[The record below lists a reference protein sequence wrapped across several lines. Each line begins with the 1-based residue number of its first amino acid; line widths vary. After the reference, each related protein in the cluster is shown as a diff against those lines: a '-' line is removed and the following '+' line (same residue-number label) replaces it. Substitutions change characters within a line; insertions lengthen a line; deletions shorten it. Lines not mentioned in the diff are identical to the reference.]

1 MAWSRGA
8 LAATILW
15 SLWQTSWA
23 DILPSVRSRADVR
36 AFPRGPEVPDDAAL
50 EASGAIVGTV
60 RHVRLNVFDTTI
72 PAEDTALFRVANRIH
87 IVSRESTLGAQL
99 LFRSGER
106 YEGRLLEESERV
118 LRSKA
123 YLADARIRPVS
134 YRDGRV
140 DIEVVTQDTWTLR
153 PEVHFARTGG
163 ENTSGFGIEE
173 HNLFGTGAQLGLAF
187 KSGVERDSNVLVYKD
202 ANVGGSRW
210 RIDADYA
217 KSSDGWAKR
226 FALDP
231 PFYALDTRWASGIG
245 LRDERRID
253 SVYEGGQV
261 IHQFATHERVGTVYV
276 GGSRGLRDGWA
287 TRWTTGVSIDQRWA
301 TALPDALP
309 GSPLPKDRE
318 LVYPWVGVEWVEDD
332 YRVSRN
338 QDQIAR
344 TEDVALGWRNWLKL
358 GLSTTALGS
367 DRNAVVFA
375 GKVAKGFEPDHSQTL
390 LVNGGASGRVE
401 QGQLPT
407 RCSAR
412 PPAISGGTRRVA
424 ACSSACLRITGFGST
439 SILSSPSAATTACA
453 ATRTAFRPGKAAGSS
468 PPKNAGSPTGIPFA
482 SSMSAARCSTTW
494 GRPRAATVSRHP
506 PRSRSRTRRACCGMS
521 ASGCASASADRPSA
535 PCCTSTSHTRSTV

>member
-217 KSSDGWAKR
+217 KNSDGWAKR
-226 FALDP
+226 FALDR

-261 IHQFATHERVGTVYV
+261 IHQFATHERIGTVYV
-276 GGSRGLRDGWA
+276 GHGLRRRFARPARRLGDALDHRRQHRPAVGDGPSRCAAWKSAPEGSRAGLSVGRRRMGRGRLSRIAEPGPDRSHRGRRPRMAKLVEARTLDDCARLGPQCRRVRGQGGEGLR
-287 TRWTTGVSIDQRWA
+287 
-301 TALPDALP
+301 
-309 GSPLPKDRE
+309 
-318 LVYPWVGVEWVEDD
+318 
-332 YRVSRN
+332 
-338 QDQIAR
+338 
-344 TEDVALGWRNWLKL
+344 
-358 GLSTTALGS
+358 
-367 DRNAVVFA
+367 
-375 GKVAKGFEPDHSQTL
+375 
-390 LVNGGASGRVE
+390 
-401 QGQLPT
+401 
-407 RCSAR
+407 AR
-412 PPAISGGTRRVA
+412 PFARR
-424 ACSSACLRITGFGST
+424 C
-439 SILSSPSAATTACA
+439 
-453 ATRTAFRPGKAAGSS
+453 
-468 PPKNAGSPTGIPFA
+468 
-482 SSMSAARCSTTW
+482 W
-494 GRPRAATVSRHP
+494 
-506 PRSRSRTRRACCGMS
+506 
-521 ASGCASASADRPSA
+521 
-535 PCCTSTSHTRSTV
+535 